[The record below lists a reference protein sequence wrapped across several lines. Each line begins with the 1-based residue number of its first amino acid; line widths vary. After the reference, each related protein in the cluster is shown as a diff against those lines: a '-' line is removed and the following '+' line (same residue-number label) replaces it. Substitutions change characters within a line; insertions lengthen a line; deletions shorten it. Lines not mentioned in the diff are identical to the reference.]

1 MASRKLAPAIERFW
15 KKTVVG
21 ANGCIEWAAYKA
33 TNGYGIVVEGPRGK
47 QRKIPA
53 HRWIYEQSLGP
64 IPRWPKR
71 VVAHSCDNKV
81 CVALQHLEATS
92 QRANILDAAGK
103 NRMNLKRVLSDET
116 VLAIKTEQGLT
127 QRQIAKKYG
136 ISQAYVSSL
145 RRGSR
150 SL

>member
-1 MASRKLAPAIERFW
+1 MRDSAIERFW
-15 KKTVVG
+15 KKTRIG
-21 ANGCIEWAAYKA
+21 SNGCLEWIAYKA
-33 TNGYGIVVEGPRGK
+33 RNGYGLVTVGPRGK

-53 HRWIYEQSLGP
+53 HRWIYEQALGP
-64 IPRWPKR
+64 LPRWPHR
-71 VVAHSCDNKV
+71 VVAHSCDNKI

-103 NRMNLKRVLSDET
+103 DRLSLKRRISDE
-116 VLAIKTEQGLT
+116 VIAAIKAERDLT

-136 ISQAYVSSL
+136 VSQPYVSSL
-145 RRGSR
+145 RRGGR